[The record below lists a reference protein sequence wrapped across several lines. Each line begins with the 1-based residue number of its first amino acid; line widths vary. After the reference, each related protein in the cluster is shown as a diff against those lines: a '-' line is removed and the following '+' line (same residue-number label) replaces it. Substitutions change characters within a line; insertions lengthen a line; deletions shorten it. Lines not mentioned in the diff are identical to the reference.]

1 MTIVLAPVVID
12 GTVIVPAKLPPLFT
26 VRVLVAVVPPTVT
39 PEMVSE
45 SAQPDPVTVIT
56 VPTEP
61 EVGLKVAVAFV
72 TVNALLNVWA
82 PLTVPVMTIVLA
94 PVLIEGTVIV
104 PVKLP
109 LLFTVRL
116 LVAVV
121 PPTVTPEIVS
131 EATQPD
137 PVIVIIVPDG
147 PELGL
152 KVAVA
157 VVTVKA
163 PVNVW
168 APLLVPV
175 ITMGWAPVLTEGTVI
190 VPDKLPLL
198 FTVRLLVA
206 VVPPTVTLEMVSDA
220 TQPDPETVTILPTGP
235 EVGLK
240 VAVAIVTVKAPV
252 NVWAPLFVPVIT
264 MGWAPA
270 LTEGTVIV
278 PDKLPLLFTVRVLVA
293 VVPPTV
299 TLEIVSDATQPDPE
313 TVTILPTGPEVG
325 LKVAVAVVTVK
336 ALLNVWAP
344 PTVPVM
350 TIVLA
355 PVVIDGT
362 VIVPDKLPLPFTV
375 RVLVA
380 VVPPTVTPEM
390 VSESAQPDPETVT
403 ILPTGPEVGLK
414 VAVAVVTVKALLNV
428 LAPLTVPVMTIVLAP
443 ALIDGT
449 MIVPDK
455 MPLLFT
461 VKLLVAVVPPTVT
474 LEMVSEETQLDPE
487 TVTILPAGPEVGL
500 KVAVA
505 VVTVKA
511 LLNVWAPLTVPVM
524 TMG

>member
-1 MTIVLAPVVID
+1 
-12 GTVIVPAKLPPLFT
+12 VIVP
-26 VRVLVAVVPPTVT
+26 
-39 PEMVSE
+39 
-45 SAQPDPVTVIT
+45 D
-56 VPTEP
+56 
-61 EVGLKVAVAFV
+61 
-72 TVNALLNVWA
+72 
-82 PLTVPVMTIVLA
+82 
-94 PVLIEGTVIV
+94 
-104 PVKLP
+104 KLP

-121 PPTVTPEIVS
+121 PPTVTPEMVS

-137 PVIVIIVPDG
+137 PVTVITVPTR
-147 PELGL
+147 PEVGL
-152 KVAVA
+152 KMAVA

-175 ITMGWAPVLTEGTVI
+175 MTTGWAPVLIEGTVI

-252 NVWAPLFVPVIT
+252 NVWAPLFVPVMT

-270 LTEGTVIV
+270 PIEGTVIV
-278 PDKLPLLFTVRVLVA
+278 PDKLPLPFTVRVLVA
-293 VVPPTV
+293 AVPPTV
-299 TLEIVSDATQPDPE
+299 TPEMVSESAQPDPE

-336 ALLNVWAP
+336 ALLNVWIPVPA
-344 PTVPVM
+344 PVM

-355 PVVIDGT
+355 PVLIEGT

-414 VAVAVVTVKALLNV
+414 LAVAVVT
-428 LAPLTVPVMTIVLAP
+428 I
-443 ALIDGT
+443 
-449 MIVPDK
+449 
-455 MPLLFT
+455 
-461 VKLLVAVVPPTVT
+461 
-474 LEMVSEETQLDPE
+474 
-487 TVTILPAGPEVGL
+487 
-500 KVAVA
+500 
-505 VVTVKA
+505 
-511 LLNVWAPLTVPVM
+511 
-524 TMG
+524 